1 MEFNVEIFKIISR
14 SKLNETLGFLDKDRI
29 VDLKILN
36 DYLVNIG
43 LIDTFFHN
51 QLNLDFFTLIWK
63 ITRTL
68 TIF

>member
-1 MEFNVEIFKIISR
+1 MEILKIISR